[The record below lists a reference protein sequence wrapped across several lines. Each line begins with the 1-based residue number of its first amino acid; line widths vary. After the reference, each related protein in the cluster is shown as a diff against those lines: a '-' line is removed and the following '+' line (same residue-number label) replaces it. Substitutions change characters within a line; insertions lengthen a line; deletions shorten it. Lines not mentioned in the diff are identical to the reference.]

1 MLYFYRMSG
10 SLHRIL
16 FLAILAIILS
26 GHLKAQPLRSAIPD
40 ADSLKRYIQMQYGL
54 DQELVSGF
62 QYYVRF
68 AQYKG
73 DPFFPE
79 DAFLDGSVSLR
90 GLQYENVRLKYN
102 SFSQGLILE
111 YTDSRGGYNLL
122 RLNNAHVDSF
132 RLGMHHFQKLSL
144 LGEEPFFYQVI
155 SSGYVRCYIHWK
167 KNIQSINNSLPY
179 THVYTRP
186 LGNYY
191 LNYGG
196 SIQAFTNEKIFI
208 SLFPESM
215 QADIKKYFRRQ
226 HFSLKRA
233 SPTDIQ
239 NLLIY
244 ISQLEETQTEP

>member
-26 GHLKAQPLRSAIPD
+26 GHLKAQPFRSAVPD

-90 GLQYENVRLKYN
+90 GLQYENVGMKYN
-102 SFSQGLILE
+102 SFSQSLILE

-122 RLNNAHVDSF
+122 RLNNAHIDSF
-132 RLGMHHFQKLSL
+132 QLGTHHFQKLSL
-144 LGEEPFFYQVI
+144 LGEEPLFYQVI
-155 SSGYVRCYIHWK
+155 CSGQLRCYIHWK
-167 KNIQSINNSLPY
+167 KNIQSINNNTQF

-191 LNYGG
+191 LNYGDN
-196 SIQAFTNEKIFI
+196 IQAFTNEKIFI

-215 QADIKKYFRRQ
+215 QADIKKYFRHQ

-233 SPTDIQ
+233 GPTDIQ

-244 ISQLEETQTEP
+244 ISQQ